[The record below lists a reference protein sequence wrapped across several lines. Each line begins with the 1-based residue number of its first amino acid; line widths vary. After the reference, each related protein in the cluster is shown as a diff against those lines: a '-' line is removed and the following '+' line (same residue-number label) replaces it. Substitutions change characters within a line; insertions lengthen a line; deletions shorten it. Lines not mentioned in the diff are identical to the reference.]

1 MKTTEPV
8 CCPEFEVQKLDN
20 KTLTWEEKPFIMET
34 IPTCFHIP
42 FPPSIGKK
50 IVKMMDLAGK
60 SDACTTDLA
69 EALILFRDPSAFRS
83 EIYLSVTKKVEGA
96 NNTSISGTFQARVFD
111 GKYNSIPQFI
121 KEMDLSLKEK
131 GLKAKDYCV
140 HYAYCPKYAK
150 KFGHNYLI
158 LFAQV

>member
-1 MKTTEPV
+1 M
-8 CCPEFEVQKLDN
+8 
-20 KTLTWEEKPFIMET
+20 
-34 IPTCFHIP
+34 
-42 FPPSIGKK
+42 
-50 IVKMMDLAGK
+50 
-60 SDACTTDLA
+60 
-69 EALILFRDPSAFRS
+69 
-83 EIYLSVTKKVEGA
+83 EGA